1 MSKQIYVV
9 ISQTGTILSRILKA
23 VTGAE
28 YNHASLS
35 LDSDLKTM
43 YSFGRLNPYNPFLG
57 GFVVESPYFG
67 TFKRFSHTKAAVL
80 AIDISEEKYLK
91 IQEKLDSMCS
101 EPKNYHYNYLGLFMA
116 AFHINRKKENCY
128 YCSEFVKDILQK
140 YKIEGAKQLH
150 PIVKPINFLSL
161 PHKLIYCGKLS
172 QYSNSKKVC
181 GDK

>member
-1 MSKQIYVV
+1 MSKQIYIV

-23 VTGAE
+23 ITGAE

-35 LDSDLKTM
+35 LVSDLKTL

-67 TFKRFSHTKAAVL
+67 TFKRFSSTKAAVL

-101 EPKNYHYNYLGLFMA
+101 ESKNYHYNYLGLFMA
-116 AFHINRKKENCY
+116 AFHINRKKKTATIAQNLLKIFYRNIISKVQVNC
-128 YCSEFVKDILQK
+128 ILLLSRLTF
-140 YKIEGAKQLH
+140 YLYR
-150 PIVKPINFLSL
+150 IN
-161 PHKLIYCGKLS
+161 
-172 QYSNSKKVC
+172 
-181 GDK
+181 